1 MLIVKLITIAK
12 FCSSAAVLFCST
24 LNSQNCVANEVHN
37 IFNSE
42 KKSSR
47 VNNHCL
53 SIVWRLRD
61 AAVSLLFELKKLS
74 AIEKHNDMQIPRI
87 F

>member
-12 FCSSAAVLFCST
+12 FSSSAAVFCST
-24 LNSQNCVANEVHN
+24 LNSQNCVAIEVHN

-42 KKSSR
+42 KNSSH

-53 SIVWRLRD
+53 SIV
-61 AAVSLLFELKKLS
+61 
-74 AIEKHNDMQIPRI
+74 
-87 F
+87 

>member
-53 SIVWRLRD
+53 SIV
-61 AAVSLLFELKKLS
+61 
-74 AIEKHNDMQIPRI
+74 
-87 F
+87 